1 MAALPFV
8 YYEMELKILLISDRK
23 KKKWLI
29 PKGWPVNGLTFP
41 QSAAKE
47 AQEEAGVKGIIS
59 PQPLSDFGYHKKTTK
74 WQTIPCRV
82 IVYGFLV
89 TDQDAEWKEKD
100 QRDRLWC
107 SLPQAIDKV
116 NEQNLTKMLKT
127 ILKNPSLLTLSI

>member
-8 YYEMELKILLISDRK
+8 YDEMELKILLISDRK

-29 PKGWPVNGLTFP
+29 PKGWPVKGLTFP
-41 QSAAKE
+41 QSAAQE
-47 AQEEAGVKGIIS
+47 AQEEAGVEGIIS

-74 WQTIPCRV
+74 WQTIPFRV
-82 IVYGFLV
+82 IVYGLLV
-89 TDQDAEWKEKD
+89 TEQDAEWKEKD

-116 NEQNLTKMLKT
+116 NEQNLTKVLKT